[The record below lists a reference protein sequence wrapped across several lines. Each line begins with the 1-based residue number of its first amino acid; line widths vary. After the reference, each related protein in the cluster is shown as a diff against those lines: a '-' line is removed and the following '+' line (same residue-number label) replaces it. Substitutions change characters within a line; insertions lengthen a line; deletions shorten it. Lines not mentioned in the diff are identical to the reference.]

1 MRCRNPYVQGVRAFP
16 CGQCMPCRL
25 NRRRVWTHRLLLEQL
40 QHGDSAF
47 VTLTYDDDH
56 LPLGESLVPKDA
68 QDWLKRFRKDI
79 YPLKVRYYL
88 VGEYGDESFRP
99 HYHVALF
106 GYPTCRF
113 GVSRYSRSRLGCCDI
128 CDRVRDTWGRGYV
141 SLGILEPNS
150 AQYIAGYVTKKMT
163 SGDDP
168 RLGGRH
174 PEFARMSLR
183 PGLGYDALFE
193 LSSEILKLDLVDPQG
208 DVPSAL
214 RHGSRLLPL
223 GRYLRRKLRSMVL
236 GNEAAPAS
244 TLAELEEL
252 VRPLFEAAGAATAG
266 LKVQGARATLFKNL
280 LIDSGQQAVAS
291 MEARSRIYK
300 KRNSI

>member
-47 VTLTYDDDH
+47 VTLTYDDFH

-113 GVSRYSRSRLGCCDI
+113 GVSRYSRSRLSCCDV
-128 CDRVRDTWGRGYV
+128 CDRVRDTWSRGNV
-141 SLGILEPNS
+141 SLGTLEPHS

-163 SGDDP
+163 SVDDP

-244 TLAELEEL
+244 TLAQLEAL
-252 VRPLFEAAGAATAG
+252 VRPLYEAADAATAS
-266 LKVQGARATLFKNL
+266 LKVQGARSTLFKNL

-291 MEARSRIYK
+291 MEARNRIYK